1 MKPGGNRRKEEEVL
15 QQNQRTTSLY
25 RSVSSPV
32 IVSSYEKYMERRE
45 EVVVGG
51 GGGGGY
57 GLPPLQQQQHSP
69 DVASPSSPA
78 INPGGYQ
85 ERVSKGRKRPSRK
98 TRQSSPDAHATSPP
112 YPNDN
117 MMKVGVNQTQA
128 EQVDKEELLVQG
140 TNNYAS
146 LLSSPSPSSIP
157 NPSFT
162 KKYAYDFP
170 AGLLATSSSQASVSP
185 QSPFANDSNYVQLT
199 NPPPPSPG
207 FLSDSDINSVKMNT
221 TTTTATTATLRTLMS
236 SMSPRL
242 FNGSRRKSLNSL
254 GVPNHDDFS
263 GNGYVDPIEPTAP
276 VATLM
281 PSFLSGL
288 TSNSLETSS
297 RPSTQKDCSVDLSV
311 GPHIHLDNA
320 CLPNPSLSVDSPLTL
335 TSEDDP
341 AVNCLGRQLPVIGVQ
356 KTKVKPASKTTQGTN
371 DSMLLRRHGM
381 PTMGPR
387 QHPSEKGLK
396 KVPLSGLPG
405 SPPVNFACTVE
416 S

>member
-1 MKPGGNRRKEEEVL
+1 
-15 QQNQRTTSLY
+15 
-25 RSVSSPV
+25 
-32 IVSSYEKYMERRE
+32 
-45 EVVVGG
+45 
-51 GGGGGY
+51 
-57 GLPPLQQQQHSP
+57 
-69 DVASPSSPA
+69 
-78 INPGGYQ
+78 
-85 ERVSKGRKRPSRK
+85 
-98 TRQSSPDAHATSPP
+98 
-112 YPNDN
+112 
-117 MMKVGVNQTQA
+117 MMKVGVNKTQA

-162 KKYAYDFP
+162 KKYAYNFP

-185 QSPFANDSNYVQLT
+185 QSPFANDSNYVQLM

-207 FLSDSDINSVKMNT
+207 FLSDSDINSVKMNAT
-221 TTTTATTATLRTLMS
+221 TTTTLGTLMS

-242 FNGSRRKSLNSL
+242 FNGSRRESLNSL

-263 GNGYVDPIEPTAP
+263 GNGYVDPVEPAAP

-281 PSFLSGL
+281 PVFLSGL

-297 RPSTQKDCSVDLSV
+297 RASTQKDCSVDLSV
-311 GPHIHLDNA
+311 SPHIDLDNG
-320 CLPNPSLSVDSPLTL
+320 CLPNPSLSVDSPMTLTDSPMTL

-341 AVNCLGRQLPVIGVQ
+341 AVKCLARQLP
-356 KTKVKPASKTTQGTN
+356 KVKPASKTTKGTI

>member
-1 MKPGGNRRKEEEVL
+1 L
-15 QQNQRTTSLY
+15 C
-25 RSVSSPV
+25 
-32 IVSSYEKYMERRE
+32 
-45 EVVVGG
+45 
-51 GGGGGY
+51 
-57 GLPPLQQQQHSP
+57 
-69 DVASPSSPA
+69 DFFVA
-78 INPGGYQ
+78 
-85 ERVSKGRKRPSRK
+85 
-98 TRQSSPDAHATSPP
+98 
-112 YPNDN
+112 DN
-117 MMKVGVNQTQA
+117 MMKVGVNKTQA

-162 KKYAYDFP
+162 KKYAYNFP

-185 QSPFANDSNYVQLT
+185 QSPFANDSNYVQLM

-221 TTTTATTATLRTLMS
+221 TTTTTNLGTLMS

-242 FNGSRRKSLNSL
+242 FNGSRRESLTSL
-254 GVPNHDDFS
+254 GVPDHDDFS
-263 GNGYVDPIEPTAP
+263 GNEYVDPIEPTAP

-281 PSFLSGL
+281 PGFLSGL

-297 RPSTQKDCSVDLSV
+297 RTSTQKDCIVDLSV
-311 GPHIHLDNA
+311 SPHIDLDNG
-320 CLPNPSLSVDSPLTL
+320 CLPNPSLSVDSPMML

-341 AVNCLGRQLPVIGVQ
+341 AVKCLARQLPAIGVQ
-356 KTKVKPASKTTQGTN
+356 KTKVKPASKTTKGTN
-371 DSMLLRRHGM
+371 DSMFWRRHGM